1 MPESGF
7 VLTPCSR
14 ACYPWCR
21 CALSVERPCTGEF
34 PEPPAAP
41 VNGSFY
47 ACALVWLYYRGT
59 LNLRGSGLPGVA
71 GSPRF
76 GPLLCSPT
84 ARPRCRYGLSLEGP
98 RRRYGDGE
106 FPEPPA
112 APVNGSFY
120 ACALVRYTYRGTL
133 NLRGSGLPGVAG
145 SPRFGPLLCSP
156 TARPRCRYGLSLEGP
171 RRRHGD
177 GEFPEPPAAPVNGS
191 FYACALVRYTYR
203 GTLNLRGSGLPGV
216 AGSPRFGPLLC
227 SPTAR
232 PRCRYGLS
240 LEGPR
245 RRHGDGEFPEPPA
258 APVNGS
264 FYACALVRYTYRG
277 TLNLRGS
284 GLPGVAGSPRL
295 DPFSAALRRGPV
307 VATDSPWRDPVGG
320 TGTENFRS
328 RRRPR
333 SMGVFT
339 RVRSFGILIGGP

>member
-21 CALSVERPCTGEF
+21 CALSVERPCT
-34 PEPPAAP
+34 
-41 VNGSFY
+41 
-47 ACALVWLYYRGT
+47 
-59 LNLRGSGLPGVA
+59 
-71 GSPRF
+71 
-76 GPLLCSPT
+76 
-84 ARPRCRYGLSLEGP
+84 
-98 RRRYGDGE
+98 
-106 FPEPPA
+106 
-112 APVNGSFY
+112 
-120 ACALVRYTYRGTL
+120 
-133 NLRGSGLPGVAG
+133 
-145 SPRFGPLLCSP
+145 
-156 TARPRCRYGLSLEGP
+156 
-171 RRRHGD
+171 
-177 GEFPEPPAAPVNGS
+177 
-191 FYACALVRYTYR
+191 
-203 GTLNLRGSGLPGV
+203 
-216 AGSPRFGPLLC
+216 
-227 SPTAR
+227 
-232 PRCRYGLS
+232 
-240 LEGPR
+240 
-245 RRHGDGEFPEPPA
+245 GEFPEPPA